1 MLVFSP
7 SPRLAFSH
15 NERTHTHNPKLTIS
29 LKMEIVPRSRGWVS
43 NPLSMM
49 DCFTTGIL
57 FSKRRKTI
65 FDPRPMTSAAEFP
78 AHKHAHTAS
87 WFTSTVRQPSASR
100 CFHYLF
106 ISCLRMPALPHHPS
120 CSPPWS
126 FLTRR
131 EGGGHQFNRDM
142 CPFPRTH
149 DHYVLHLKTAFMN
162 IHEWLAATP
171 GLCSFFC
178 VHFNCSQVPNLKKQQ
193 PRRQ

>member
-87 WFTSTVRQPSASR
+87 WLTSTVRQPSASR

-131 EGGGHQFNRDM
+131 EGGGTSSTGTCAPSPEHTTTM
-142 CPFPRTH
+142 CCISKLLSWIYMNDWQPHRASAVFF
-149 DHYVLHLKTAFMN
+149 VCILTAPKSP
-162 IHEWLAATP
+162 T
-171 GLCSFFC
+171 
-178 VHFNCSQVPNLKKQQ
+178 
-193 PRRQ
+193 